1 MRLGTAHASV
11 PPNILR
17 SRLYVVGCTR
27 KYEKSKNRY
36 HKEIWSDTT
45 FNIVK
50 IRKIWEKKGENPE
63 NLEKRSSEILVV
75 KMEIFSEKNVIE
87 KSWSRKNL
95 SVLPKLGARSPP
107 LGVAISDYHP

>member
-1 MRLGTAHASV
+1 MIVAGVARGGDLGGMRLGTAHASV

-63 NLEKRSSEILVV
+63 NLEK
-75 KMEIFSEKNVIE
+75 KVIRNFGRE
-87 KSWSRKNL
+87 NGNFFRK
-95 SVLPKLGARSPP
+95 KR
-107 LGVAISDYHP
+107 Y